1 MTSMGGGL
9 RGRARACAVAG
20 LVCVMAAGCAT
31 NPVTGRRQLALITE
45 AQEIQMGQQA
55 AQQVAQQLG
64 LVDNAS
70 LQQYVQTV
78 GERLARESERPNLP
92 WRFAVVEDPTP
103 NAFALPGGFIFL
115 TRGMMDV
122 MDSEAE
128 LAAVLGHEIGHVTA
142 RHSVTQIS
150 RGQLAQL
157 GLGLGS
163 IFFPSAAQS
172 FGGLAQTGMQLL
184 FLSYGRDAERQADE
198 LGFKYALR
206 EGFEVREM
214 DDIFATL
221 MRIGQASG
229 RSALPTW
236 LASHPAE
243 PERIASAQARADTV
257 TRAPL
262 QTGRDEYLARING
275 LVYGDDPRQGF
286 FRGGVFLH
294 PELRFRIDFPEGW
307 RTQNLPQS
315 VNAMAPQEDAILQ
328 LTLAQGA
335 ANADDAA
342 RRFLSQQ
349 GIRPGQGGRQ
359 NVNGNPAVVTYF
371 QAQTQQGGVITGM
384 AGFIEHRGNVYQVL
398 AFTPAQSFSRYE
410 QAFRRVLGSFAEVSD
425 PSVLNVRPNRIDI
438 VRTTRQMTLDQ
449 FNRQHPSVIPLP
461 ELAILN
467 QVEGENSM
475 LPAGSW
481 KRVVDQ

>member
-1 MTSMGGGL
+1 MMTNASL
-9 RGRARACAVAG
+9 RRRVRAGATAG
-20 LVCVMAAGCAT
+20 LVCALAAGCAV
-31 NPVTGRRQLALITE
+31 NPVTGRRQLALVSE

-55 AQQVAQQLG
+55 AQEVAQQLG
-64 LVDNAS
+64 LVENQG
-70 LQQYVQTV
+70 LQQYVQEV
-78 GERLARESERPNLP
+78 GGRLARDSERPNLP
-92 WRFAVVEDPTP
+92 WSFRVVDDPTP

-198 LGFKYALR
+198 LGFRYALR

-221 MRIGQASG
+221 LRIGQASG
-229 RSALPTW
+229 RSEIPTW

-243 PERIASAQARADTV
+243 PERIAAAQARADTV

-262 QTGRDEYLARING
+262 ETGRDTYLARIDG
-275 LVYGDDPRQGF
+275 LMYGENPRQGF
-286 FRGGVFLH
+286 FRDGVFLH
-294 PELRFRIDFPEGW
+294 PDLRFRIDFPQGW

-315 VNAMAPQEDAILQ
+315 VNAMAPQQDAVLQ
-328 LTLAQGA
+328 LTLVPQSSG
-335 ANADDAA
+335 ADDAA
-342 RRFLSQQ
+342 RRFMSQQ

-359 NVNGNPAVVTYF
+359 NVNGNPAVVAYF
-371 QAQTQQGGVITGM
+371 QAQTQQGVVSGM
-384 AGFIEHRGNVYQVL
+384 AAFIEHGGQVYQVL
-398 AFTPAQSFSRYE
+398 AFTPAQVFGRHE
-410 QAFRRVLGSFAEVSD
+410 QEFRRAIFSFADVSD
-425 PSVLNVRPNRIDI
+425 PAVLNVQPNRVDI

-449 FNRQHPSVIPLP
+449 FNRQNPSVIPLP

-467 QVEGENSM
+467 QVEDGNSI

-481 KRVVDQ
+481 KRVVTQQ

>member
-1 MTSMGGGL
+1 MSIEHVL
-9 RGRARACAVAG
+9 RGRARACAAAG

-31 NPVTGRRQLALITE
+31 NPVTGRRQLSLVSE

-55 AQQVAQQLG
+55 AQEISQQLG
-64 LVDNAS
+64 LVDNQE
-70 LQQYVQTV
+70 LQQYVQRV
-78 GERLARESERPNLP
+78 GAELAAQSERPNLP
-92 WRFAVVEDPTP
+92 WTFRVVDDPTP
-103 NAFALPGGFIFL
+103 NAFALPGGFIFM
-115 TRGMMDV
+115 TRGMMDL

-142 RHSVTQIS
+142 KHSVTQIS

-163 IFFPSAAQS
+163 ILFPSAAQS

-198 LGFKYALR
+198 LGFRYALR
-206 EGFEVREM
+206 EGYEVREM

-229 RSALPTW
+229 RSQLPSW
-236 LASHPAE
+236 LSSHPAE
-243 PERIASAQARADTV
+243 PERIRTAQARADTV
-257 TRAPL
+257 TTGPL
-262 QTGRDEYLARING
+262 ALRREEYLARIDG

-294 PELRFRIDFPEGW
+294 PDLRFRIDFPQGW
-307 RTQNLPQS
+307 RTQNMPQA
-315 VNAMAPQEDAILQ
+315 VNALAPQEDAVMQ

-335 ANADDAA
+335 SSDDAA
-342 RRFLSQQ
+342 RRFFSQQ
-349 GIRPGQGGRQ
+349 GLQAGQVGRQ
-359 NVNGNPAVVTYF
+359 NVNGNPAVVGYF
-371 QAQTQQGGVITGM
+371 QAQTQQGVIAGM
-384 AGFIEHRGNVYQVL
+384 AAFIEHGGRTYQVM
-398 AFTPAQSFSRYE
+398 AYTPGQRFRQYE
-410 QAFRRVLGSFAEVSD
+410 PAFRQVIFSFDEMND
-425 PSVLNVRPNRIDI
+425 PAVLNVRPNRVDV
-438 VRTTRQMTLDQ
+438 VRTTRQMTLAE

-467 QVEGENSM
+467 QVENEAAV
-475 LPAGSW
+475 LPAGQW
-481 KRVVDQ
+481 KRVVTQ

>member
-1 MTSMGGGL
+1 MSIHNTL
-9 RGRARACAVAG
+9 RGRARACAAAG
-20 LVCVMAAGCAT
+20 LVCAMAAGCAV

-55 AQQVAQQLG
+55 SQEVAQQLG
-64 LVDNAS
+64 LVDNEA
-70 LQQYVQTV
+70 LQQYVQAV

-92 WRFAVVEDPTP
+92 WTFRVVDDPTP
-103 NAFALPGGFIFL
+103 NAFALPGGFIFM
-115 TRGMMDV
+115 TRGMMDL

-128 LAAVLGHEIGHVTA
+128 FAAVLGHEIGHVTA

-163 IFFPSAAQS
+163 IFFPSAAQT

-184 FLSYGRDAERQADE
+184 FLSYSRDAERQADE
-198 LGFKYALR
+198 LGFRYALR

-221 MRIGQASG
+221 MRIGEAAG
-229 RSALPTW
+229 RSDIPSW

-243 PERIASAQARADTV
+243 PERIRTAQARADTV
-257 TRAPL
+257 TRPL
-262 QTGRDEYLARING
+262 NVGREEYLARIDG

-286 FRGGVFLH
+286 FRDGVFLH
-294 PELRFRIDFPEGW
+294 PELRFRMDFPPGW
-307 RTQNLPQS
+307 RTQNLPQA
-315 VNAMAPQEDAILQ
+315 VNALAPQQDAMLQ

-335 ANADDAA
+335 NAEDAA

-349 GIRPGQGGRQ
+349 GLRQGQTGRQ
-359 NVNGNPAVVTYF
+359 NVNGNPAIVSYF
-371 QAQTQQGGVITGM
+371 QAQTQQGVLTGM
-384 AGFIEHRGNVYQVL
+384 AAFIEHGGRTYQVL
-398 AFTPAQSFSRYE
+398 AYAPAQAFSRHE
-410 QAFRRVLGSFAEVSD
+410 ASFRRVIGSFADMND
-425 PSVLNVRPNRIDI
+425 PAVLNIRPNRVDV
-438 VRTTRQMTLDQ
+438 VRTTRQMTLAD
-449 FNRQHPSVIPLP
+449 FNRQYPSVIPLP

-467 QVEGENSM
+467 QVEDGASL

-481 KRVVDQ
+481 KRVVND

>member
-1 MTSMGGGL
+1 MSINATL
-9 RGRARACAVAG
+9 RAWGCAG
-20 LVCVMAAGCAT
+20 LVGVLAAGCAT
-31 NPVTGRRQLALITE
+31 NPVTGRRQLSLVSE

-55 AQQVAQQLG
+55 AQEVAQQLG
-64 LVDNAS
+64 LVENDA
-70 LQQYVQTV
+70 LQQYVQRV
-78 GERLARESERPNLP
+78 GAQLAAESERPNLP
-92 WRFAVVEDPTP
+92 WTFRVVDDPTP
-103 NAFALPGGFIFL
+103 NAFALPGGFIFM
-115 TRGMMDV
+115 TRGMMDL

-157 GLGLGS
+157 GLGVGS
-163 IFFPSAAQS
+163 ILFPSAAQAV
-172 FGGLAQTGMQLL
+172 GGLAQTGMQLL

-198 LGFKYALR
+198 LGFRYALR

-229 RSALPTW
+229 RSEIPSW

-243 PERIASAQARADTV
+243 PERIAAAQARADTV

-262 QTGRDEYLARING
+262 QLGRETYLAAIDG

-286 FRGGVFLH
+286 FRDGVFLH
-294 PELRFRIDFPEGW
+294 PEMRFRIDFPQGW
-307 RTQNLPQS
+307 RTQNLPQA
-315 VNAMAPQEDAILQ
+315 VNALAPQQDAVLQ

-335 ANADDAA
+335 NAEDAA

-349 GIRPGQGGRQ
+349 GLRVGQTSRQ
-359 NVNGNPAVVTYF
+359 NVNGSPAVVSYF
-371 QAQTQQGGVITGM
+371 QAQSQQGVISGM
-384 AGFIEHRGNVYQVL
+384 VAFIEHGGNTFQVI
-398 AFTPAQSFSRYE
+398 AYTPAQLFSRYE
-410 QAFRRVLGSFAEVSD
+410 PAFRRVIGSFASVSD
-425 PSVLNVRPNRIDI
+425 PAVLNVRPNRVDV
-438 VRTTRQMTLDQ
+438 VRTTRQMTLAE
-449 FNRQHPSVIPLP
+449 FNRQNPSVIPLP

-467 QVEGENSM
+467 QVEDGASI
-475 LPAGSW
+475 LPAGQW
-481 KRVVDQ
+481 KRVVAG

>member
-1 MTSMGGGL
+1 MSMNAARG
-9 RGRARACAVAG
+9 GRARVCAAASLLVLAGACAV
-20 LVCVMAAGCAT
+20 
-31 NPVTGRRQLALITE
+31 NPVTGRRQLALVSE

-55 AQQVAQQLG
+55 SQQVAQQLG
-64 LVDNAS
+64 LVDNQA
-70 LQQYVQTV
+70 LQQYVQQV

-92 WRFAVVEDPTP
+92 WTFRVVDDPTP
-103 NAFALPGGFIFL
+103 NAFALPGGFIFM
-115 TRGMMDV
+115 TRGMMDL

-163 IFFPSAAQS
+163 VLFPSAAQS

-198 LGFKYALR
+198 LGFRYALR
-206 EGFEVREM
+206 EGWEVREM

-221 MRIGQASG
+221 LRIGEAAG
-229 RSALPTW
+229 RSEIPSW

-243 PERIASAQARADTV
+243 PERIAAAQARADTV
-257 TRAPL
+257 TQAPL
-262 QTGRDEYLARING
+262 QVGREEYLARING

-294 PELRFRIDFPEGW
+294 PELRFRIDFPPGW
-307 RTQNLPQS
+307 RTQNLPQA
-315 VNAMAPQEDAILQ
+315 VNALAPQQDAVMQ

-335 ANADDAA
+335 NADEAA

-349 GIRPGQGGRQ
+349 GLRPGQGGRQ
-359 NVNGNPAVVTYF
+359 NVNGNPAVVSYF
-371 QAQTQQGGVITGM
+371 QAQTQQGIISGVV
-384 AGFIEHRGNVYQVL
+384 AFIEHRNATYQVL
-398 AFTPAQSFSRYE
+398 AYAPAQVFGRYE
-410 QAFRRVLGSFAEVSD
+410 PAFRQVIGSFGDMND
-425 PSVLNVRPNRIDI
+425 PAVINVRPNRVDV
-438 VRTTRQMTLDQ
+438 VRTTRQMTLAE
-449 FNRQHPSVIPLP
+449 FNRQHPSTIPLP

-467 QVEGENSM
+467 QVENENAL
-475 LPAGSW
+475 LPAGLW
-481 KRVVDQ
+481 KRVTAQ